1 LSDSRCPQGLNCIWA
16 GEAQVLVSVYNKKI
30 RGRCSDHFIPK
41 MLLENNKWFAKY
53 SKDKYKDIQNVEL
66 VPYPKKRR

>member
-1 LSDSRCPQGLNCIWA
+1 LFH
-16 GEAQVLVSVYNKKI
+16 NKKLEEDVVI
-30 RGRCSDHFIPK
+30 TLSPK

-66 VPYPKKRR
+66 VPYPKKRRGH

>member
-1 LSDSRCPQGLNCIWA
+1 MPARSKLYL

-53 SKDKYKDIQNVEL
+53 SKDKYKTFKMLN
-66 VPYPKKRR
+66 